1 MAAANRQFA
10 RPALDL
16 VAEALWLL
24 RRTPALDY
32 AIWFAGAAP
41 FAAALL
47 FFWAD
52 MSHAALADS
61 RLVTSSLGLALLFL
75 WLKTCQSVFAARLLD
90 RANSTESE
98 AWTLRRWIRIF
109 VTQAILQPSGLLLL
123 PVALLITVPFGW
135 VAAFYQNAT
144 VLADR
149 AEGRPGTCAR
159 LAWQQALL
167 WPGQNHGVL
176 SALTAAWFV
185 AVLNAG
191 IAVFTVPQLLKMLFG
206 VDSRMTLSPET
217 LLNTTFLA
225 VIVALGTLALDPLT
239 KAVYA
244 IRCFYGVS
252 LATGDDLR
260 AQLRHLR
267 RAAQLG
273 VVALAIVGHASS
285 LSAGLPAPANPD
297 LGLEA
302 RETGKMPVPLSA
314 QGVPASA
321 QLDRAISDVLDRA
334 EYTWRAPRDLKS
346 AIPEADMSP
355 FQRAMQRIN
364 DWFAKTTRALEQPFE
379 RFFKWLT
386 QKLSGSTPRAGPNLP
401 FSLNFAGLVEF
412 LMWLLVALVAVVLVW
427 FVVKVWRR
435 RLAPHEATLETRPA
449 APDLRAEF
457 VAADQLPEDGWL
469 AMAND
474 LMAQGDF
481 RLALRAFYLAALAHL
496 ARREFI
502 RLARFKSNRD
512 YELELRRRARALP
525 GITTAFSGTVREF
538 DRAWYGAHEVTA
550 EGLADFAAQVE
561 QVRAA

>member
-1 MAAANRQFA
+1 MKARFGDSFPWSECMAAATRQFA

-24 RRTPALDY
+24 RRTPATDY
-32 AIWFAGAAP
+32 VIWFAGAAP

-52 MSHAALADS
+52 MSHAALAES
-61 RLVTSSLGLALLFL
+61 RLATSALGLALLFL

-90 RANSTESE
+90 RANSAESE
-98 AWTLRRWIRIF
+98 PWNLRRWARIF

-149 AEGRPGTCAR
+149 AEGRSGTCAR

-206 VDSRMTLSPET
+206 VESRMTLSPET
-217 LLNTTFLA
+217 FLNTTFLA

-239 KAVYA
+239 KAVYV
-244 IRCFYGVS
+244 IRCFHGVS

-267 RAAQLG
+267 QAAQVG
-273 VVALAIVGHASS
+273 VAVLALSWFAPRVTAAETPPS
-285 LSAGLPAPANPD
+285 LTTQGAPVSA
-297 LGLEA
+297 E
-302 RETGKMPVPLSA
+302 
-314 QGVPASA
+314 
-321 QLDRAISDVLDRA
+321 LDRAISDVLDRA
-334 EYTWRAPRDLKS
+334 EYTWRAPRDLQPKL
-346 AIPEADMSP
+346 AEADMSA
-355 FQRAMQRIN
+355 FQRVMQRLN
-364 DWFAKTTRALEQPFE
+364 DWFAKTTQALEQPFE

-435 RLAPHEATLETRPA
+435 RLAPHEATLETRST
-449 APDLRAEF
+449 APDLHAEF

-474 LMAQGDF
+474 LMAQGDL

-525 GITTAFSGTVREF
+525 AITTAFSGTVREF